1 MDDQPSLIS
10 QFMIIYALIPDS
22 WAAHKQRL
30 GRSNV
35 HWIVVF
41 FFQYMVLQESNRFQ
55 VTHIVVP
62 LPALKLDF
70 VLGVCPSL
78 VKSWHC

>member
-10 QFMIIYALIPDS
+10 QFMHFFPTVGLLINND
-22 WAAHKQRL
+22 WASPMFIGL
-30 GRSNV
+30 LC
-35 HWIVVF
+35 

-70 VLGVCPSL
+70 VVGVCPSL
-78 VKSWHC
+78 VKPWHC